1 MGRDHRALRKHL
13 EAKKNELIGRLE
25 RVTQNVRRGYEA
37 DSEERAKQMEDHE
50 VVDALGNDARAEIH
64 KITAAIARIDS
75 GDYGVCKECGLDIEE
90 SRMTVHPYA
99 EFCIDCARFEEF
111 RQAHQ

>member
-1 MGRDHRALRKHL
+1 MVRNHQQLRDHL
-13 EAKKNELIGRLE
+13 EAKKNELVSRLE
-25 RVTQNVRRGYEA
+25 RVTANVRRGYEA

-50 VVDALGNDARAEIH
+50 VVDALGNDARSEIT

-90 SRMTVHPYA
+90 SRMAVHPYA
-99 EFCIDCARFEEF
+99 EYCIDCARFEEF

>member
-1 MGRDHRALRKHL
+1 MGRNHTDLRKHL
-13 EAKKNELIGRLE
+13 ESKKNELAGRLD
-25 RVTQNVRRGYEA
+25 RVTANLRRGYEA

-50 VVDALGNDARAEIH
+50 VVDALGNDARAEIG

-90 SRMTVHPYA
+90 SRIAVHPYA
-99 EFCIDCARFEEF
+99 EYCIDCARYEEF

>member
-1 MGRDHRALRKHL
+1 MARKHEQL
-13 EAKKNELIGRLE
+13 RQQLGQKKDELAGRLD
-25 RVTQNVRRGYEA
+25 RVTANIRRGYEA

-50 VVDALGNDARAEIH
+50 VVDALGNDARAEIS

-75 GDYGVCKECGLDIEE
+75 GEYGICKECGLDIDTTRIEA
-90 SRMTVHPYA
+90 HPYA
-99 EFCIDCARFEEF
+99 ELCIECARDEEF

>member
-1 MGRDHRALRKHL
+1 MGRNHTDLRLHL
-13 EAKKNELIGRLE
+13 EAKKNELVGRLD
-25 RVTQNVRRGYEA
+25 RVTANLRRGYEA

-50 VVDALGNDARAEIH
+50 VVDALGNDARAEIV

-90 SRMTVHPYA
+90 SRMAVHPYA
-99 EFCIDCARFEEF
+99 EYCIDCARFEEF

>member
-1 MGRDHRALRKHL
+1 MGRDHTALRSQL
-13 EAKKNELIGRLE
+13 EAKKNELISRLE
-25 RVTQNVRRGYEA
+25 RVTENVRRGYEA

-50 VVDALGNDARAEIH
+50 VVDALGNDARAEIN

-75 GDYGVCKECGLDIEE
+75 GDYGICNECGLEIKD
-90 SRMTVHPYA
+90 SRMAVHPYA